1 MKRILSEFRIYL
13 CNYIVSR
20 IPSNTIRLIFYR
32 KIMMFTLGEG
42 TSIFMQCS
50 FDCTKTL
57 WIGANSVINSKCRM
71 DTRGGIKIGNNV
83 SISSD
88 VVILT
93 ADHDMDNE
101 NMDGRN
107 KGVIINDYVWIGTR
121 ATLLPG
127 VNIGYGAVVA
137 TGAVVTKDVPPYGV
151 AAGVPAKVI
160 KYRNSNNGFNYTA
173 NYRRLFQ

>member
-1 MKRILSEFRIYL
+1 
-13 CNYIVSR
+13 
-20 IPSNTIRLIFYR
+20 
-32 KIMMFTLGEG
+32 
-42 TSIFMQCS
+42 
-50 FDCTKTL
+50 
-57 WIGANSVINSKCRM
+57 M